1 MRKVLASA
9 SPNACETEPMIVL
22 YAFALVAGLANAFQ
36 AGTNATLAKSLH
48 QPFTA
53 ALLIVGVSALTL
65 ASAGLASGRLGWPT
79 ATEFAA
85 VPWWGWIGGLLSA
98 VLLMSQLFV
107 ASAIGAGPFLGI
119 VVVAGTVASLLIDHY
134 GLVGFDVHALNG
146 WRIAGAALM
155 SLGVLLVALF

>member
-9 SPNACETEPMIVL
+9 SPSARETEPMILL
-22 YAFALVAGLANAFQ
+22 YALALLAGIANAFQ

-53 ALLIVGVSALTL
+53 ALLIVGVSALAL
-65 ASAGLASGRLGWPT
+65 AAAGLASGRLAWPT
-79 ATEFAA
+79 AASLAT
-85 VPWWGWIGGLLSA
+85 VPWWGWVGGLLSA
-98 VLLMSQLFV
+98 VLLTSQLFV

-119 VVVAGTVASLLIDHY
+119 VVVTGTVASLLIDNY

-146 WRIAGAALM
+146 WRIAGGALM